1 VNNDT
6 GSSTAVKLK
15 DNSKT
20 TANGFGTSTAPRY
33 RVRASK
39 KPSWFRPCSLGGLD
53 LIPAVDP
60 DRTGT
65 KLCFKSRRK
74 GCPGFHLF
82 RTLWRPL
89 QTSLSCFSLSVLA
102 ERSNSPCLLQLV
114 SAPAN
119 AAKVQQPAAA
129 AKQAQQAAPESAG
142 GGDPGID
149 DDLQVRCRS
158 PSFSNLGASCQ
169 SFG

>member
-1 VNNDT
+1 MQIEP
-6 GSSTAVKLK
+6 
-15 DNSKT
+15 
-20 TANGFGTSTAPRY
+20 F
-33 RVRASK
+33 
-39 KPSWFRPCSLGGLD
+39 D
-53 LIPAVDP
+53 LEYW
-60 DRTGT
+60 TEMN
-65 KLCFKSRRK
+65 LCFESRGK

-82 RTLWRPL
+82 RTLWRLL
-89 QTSLSCFSLSVLA
+89 QTSLSCCGLPLLA
-102 ERSNSPCLLQLV
+102 ERIDIPCLLQLL

-158 PSFSNLGASCQ
+158 PSFSNLGAACQ